1 MAYQGTI
8 KPGTHCDIKDGQ
20 GNPVG
25 GKGFQKQAKEAETVC
40 APTVRNPTRTGS
52 CTTITCRGPKS
63 ACIDR
68 LPDLSDIPQVLVK
81 QIILMGRQAAGS
93 EQSTRKKKLLD
104 TRWTNHGMLV
114 AQASLT
120 LHTNSEA
127 TNFLFIFLLLK
138 IHFSMI
144 YSDYSFPS
152 LLTPSFSHLHP

>member
-81 QIILMGRQAAGS
+81 QIILMGRPHDLQKMS
-93 EQSTRKKKLLD
+93 
-104 TRWTNHGMLV
+104 
-114 AQASLT
+114 SLEVFS
-120 LHTNSEA
+120 LIMSGH
-127 TNFLFIFLLLK
+127 FLFYLLN
-138 IHFSMI
+138 F
-144 YSDYSFPS
+144 
-152 LLTPSFSHLHP
+152 